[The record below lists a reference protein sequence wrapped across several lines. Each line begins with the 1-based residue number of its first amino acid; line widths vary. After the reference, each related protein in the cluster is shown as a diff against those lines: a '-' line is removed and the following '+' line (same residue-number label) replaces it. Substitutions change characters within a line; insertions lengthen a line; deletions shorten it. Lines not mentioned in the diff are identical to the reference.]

1 MTPPMPDGALQL
13 SLHATLAGMR
23 AATGRFFQGTCDARR
38 YALLRVAYGI
48 LVLVYLLVLFPDFVV
63 FYGER
68 GVLPT
73 AVARQV
79 GERGAWSVFDCLP
92 HDEQTL
98 QTCYWIIVAQTV
110 GLIVGLGARLQAA
123 CLFVWWLSLHNRNAL
138 ILDAEDTLFRLLAF
152 YLTLMPIGQRW
163 SIDAWLWKR
172 PGKTR
177 QATRAPLWPLRLLQI
192 QMALV
197 FWSAGLSK
205 INGAAWLNGTALY
218 YVARLDDY
226 FGRFPLPS
234 FLFAKTWFV
243 AFMTWTV
250 IVTELFVPVF
260 IWFRETRRWALLA
273 VVALHLAMEYCM
285 YLFLFNWIM
294 LVGWLAF
301 VEWDDFV
308 VRSLRSMAG
317 IEQST

>member
-1 MTPPMPDGALQL
+1 
-13 SLHATLAGMR
+13 
-23 AATGRFFQGTCDARR
+23 
-38 YALLRVAYGI
+38 
-48 LVLVYLLVLFPDFVV
+48 
-63 FYGER
+63 
-68 GVLPT
+68 
-73 AVARQV
+73 
-79 GERGAWSVFDCLP
+79 
-92 HDEQTL
+92 
-98 QTCYWIIVAQTV
+98 
-110 GLIVGLGARLQAA
+110 
-123 CLFVWWLSLHNRNAL
+123 
-138 ILDAEDTLFRLLAF
+138 LDAEDTLFRLLAF

-172 PGKTR
+172 LGKAR
-177 QATRAPLWPLRLLQI
+177 KATRAPLWPLRLLQI

-234 FLFAKTWFV
+234 FLFAKTWLV

-250 IVTELFVPVF
+250 IVTELFVPVL